1 MSTLHPDQA
10 TALGLT
16 RPAVAGFDPETLDG
30 TLIDDPSVRAPLVL
44 GNRDFHSITN
54 TICGWIEQKTPSW
67 WLPAFLTASGIAGL
81 GTAMI
86 LFLITTGVGVW
97 GLQNPVMWSWD
108 ITNFVWWVGIG
119 HAGTLISAILCLL
132 KQKWRTSIN
141 RFAEAMTIFAV
152 ICAGTF
158 PGIHVG
164 RVWMAWMLFPIPNPN
179 WIWPNF
185 RSPLLWDVFAVGT
198 YFTVSLLFWYMGMI
212 PDLATLRDRAILRRH
227 TMTRVGPLGLPGLG
241 FLDKFTI
248 ELPIAKWAAFAY
260 SVLAMGWRCSTRHWH
275 NYEKAYLLLAGIST
289 PLVLS
294 VHSVV
299 SFDFAVSIVPGWHTT
314 IFPPYFVAGA
324 IFSGFAMVLT
334 LLIPARS
341 LYPGMKDFVTARTI
355 ENMCKIITVTGS
367 MVGFAYMMEF
377 FIAWYGGNTFEMQ
390 AFIRRAFGP
399 YWWAYWIMVSCN
411 VISPQVFW
419 IKWCRTNIPFIFLI
433 TILVNIGM
441 WFERYVILTTLS
453 GDFLPSSW
461 SYFVP
466 TWVDILTFVGSLGIF
481 MTLFLLFCRFLP
493 MLAISEV
500 KNVTPQANP
509 HDPMYAK
516 YWHHDDHGHGPAG
529 HHEPRHGVPGY
540 QGGH

>member
-1 MSTLHPDQA
+1 MQPDQEE
-10 TALGLT
+10 ALGLA
-16 RPAVAGFDPETLDG
+16 RRSSGAGYDPDTIDG
-30 TLIDDPSVRAPLVL
+30 TLIDDPSMRAPLVL
-44 GNRDFHSITN
+44 QYKDFHSVTN
-54 TICGWIEQKTPSW
+54 TICGWIEARTPRW
-67 WLPAFLTASGIAGL
+67 WILSFLASASVAGIGGAL
-81 GTAMI
+81 I
-86 LFLITTGVGVW
+86 LYLIITGVGVW
-97 GLQNPVMWSWD
+97 GLMNPVMWCWD

-119 HAGTLISAILCLL
+119 HAGTLISAILCLF

-198 YFTVSLLFWYMGMI
+198 YFTVSLLFWYMGLI
-212 PDLATLRDRAILRRH
+212 PDLATLRDRAIGRIQHKTSVGLLGG
-227 TMTRVGPLGLPGLG
+227 RVTVKLPISKIAAYAYG
-241 FLDKFTI
+241 FLA
-248 ELPIAKWAAFAY
+248 L
-260 SVLAMGWRCSTRHWH
+260 GWRMSTRHWV

-334 LLIPARS
+334 LLIPARE
-341 LYPGMKDFVTARTI
+341 LYPGMKNFVTARTL

-367 MVGFAYMMEF
+367 MVGFAYIMEF
-377 FIAWYGGNTFEMQ
+377 FIAWYGGNEFEMQ

-399 YWWAYWIMVSCN
+399 YWWAYWLMVTCN
-411 VISPQVFW
+411 VVSPQVFW
-419 IKWCRTNIPFIFLI
+419 FKWARTSVPFIFLI
-433 TILVNIGM
+433 SIVVNIGM
-441 WFERYVILTTLS
+441 WFERFVILTTLS

-461 SYFVP
+461 GYFAP
-466 TWVDILTFVGSLGIF
+466 TPVDIGTFIGSLGIF
-481 MTLFLLFCRFLP
+481 LTLFLLFCRFLP

-500 KNVTPQANP
+500 KNVMPEANP
-509 HDPMYAK
+509 HR
-516 YWHHDDHGHGPAG
+516 HHGHGHANG
-529 HHEPRHGVPGY
+529 TVNGASHAHG
-540 QGGH
+540 GGH

>member
-1 MSTLHPDQA
+1 MHPDQA
-10 TALGLT
+10 IALGLAKG
-16 RPAVAGFDPETLDG
+16 RGRRDYDPETIDG

-44 GNRDFHSITN
+44 GNRDFHSVTN
-54 TICGWIEQKTPSW
+54 TICGWIEQPTPRW
-67 WLPAFLTASGIAGL
+67 WLPAFLLSANIAGL
-81 GTAMI
+81 GTVMI
-86 LFLITTGVGVW
+86 IYLIITGVGVW
-97 GLQNPVMWSWD
+97 GLQNPVAWGWA
-108 ITNFVWWVGIG
+108 IVNFVWWVGIG

-164 RVWMAWMLFPIPNPN
+164 RVWMAWMLFPIPNSN
-179 WIWPNF
+179 AIWPNF

-212 PDLATLRDRAILRRH
+212 PDLATLRDRAIARMGQMVRI
-227 TMTRVGPLGLPGLG
+227 GPPRLPGMP
-241 FLDKFTI
+241 FLDRFTLA
-248 ELPIAKWAAFAY
+248 LPLNRIAAY
-260 SVLAMGWRCSTRHWH
+260 FYGLLSMGWRFSQRHWT

-299 SFDFAVSIVPGWHTT
+299 SFDFAVSILPGWHTT

-334 LLIPARS
+334 LLIPARE

-367 MVGFAYMMEF
+367 IVGFAYMMEF
-377 FIAWYGGNTFEMQ
+377 FIAWYGANPFEMQ

-399 YWWAYWIMVSCN
+399 YWWAYWTMILCN

-419 IKWCRTNIPFIFLI
+419 FKWCRTNIPFIFLI
-433 TILVNIGM
+433 TIVVNIGM
-441 WFERYVILTTLS
+441 WFERFVIVSTLS
-453 GDFLPSSW
+453 ADFLPSSW
-461 SYFVP
+461 GYYSP

-500 KNVTPQANP
+500 KNVMPQASP
-509 HDPMYAK
+509 HA
-516 YWHHDDHGHGPAG
+516 HHADHGHP
-529 HHEPRHGVPGY
+529 HG
-540 QGGH
+540 GGH